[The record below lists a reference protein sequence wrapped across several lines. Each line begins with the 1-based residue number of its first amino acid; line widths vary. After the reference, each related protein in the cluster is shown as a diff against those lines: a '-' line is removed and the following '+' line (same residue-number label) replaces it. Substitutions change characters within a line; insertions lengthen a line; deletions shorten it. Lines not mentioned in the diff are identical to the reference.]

1 MIEFDNNYIDII
13 INMEVD
19 RDFGKDQIYYNIEIG
34 GTPDITPAKFSI
46 NRVDEILHNPRDWT
60 INVESF
66 RVPLYSVPLF
76 QFLLADRF
84 KVTLEYNGSSVTKT
98 LQYIP
103 SGSGAAPINFGPVY
117 SYRQQ
122 IQSYNFALLDAYN
135 DLKVLEPL
143 MPATKPPYVT
153 LKGNLLSL
161 NAEVAYE
168 SNLPN
173 PINIFF
179 NKAAEEQFT
188 SFPTFFETADR
199 IRYLIINQ
207 YNNLS
212 GGIYTMTQ
220 SSEGISTW
228 AKLNRILFET
238 STIPIDK
245 QLVGSQN
252 DIQIQIIEDYIVN
265 QEPNRPLDLVFY
277 PQGPLRI
284 NTLTSNFPLTSIDV
298 NIRWLS
304 DDNDSQIILLPS
316 NTKAS
321 IKLRFTKRTTLDLQ
335 NIENQGV
342 NYA

>member
-1 MIEFDNNYIDII
+1 
-13 INMEVD
+13 MEVN

-34 GTPDITPAKFSI
+34 GTPNITPAKFKI
-46 NRVDEILHNPRDWT
+46 NRVEKILHNPRDWT

-76 QFLLADRF
+76 QFLLSERYR
-84 KVTLEYNGSSVTKT
+84 VTLEYNGSSITKT
-98 LQYIP
+98 LQYIS
-103 SGSGAAPINFGPVY
+103 SGGGAVPINFGPVF
-117 SYRQQ
+117 SYQQQ
-122 IQSYNFALLDAYN
+122 IQSYNFALTDAYN

-143 MPATKPPYVT
+143 IPATKAPYIT

-173 PINIFF
+173 PIKIFF

-188 SFPTFFETADR
+188 NMPTFFETADR
-199 IRYLIINQ
+199 IQYLIVNQ
-207 YNNLS
+207 YTNLN

-245 QLVGSQN
+245 QLVGSSA

-265 QEPNRPLDLVFY
+265 QDTNRPLDLVFA

-284 NTLTSNFPLTSIDV
+284 NTLTSNFPLSSIDV
-298 NIRWLS
+298 NIRWFS
-304 DDNDSQIILLPS
+304 DDGDSQIILLPS

-335 NIENQGV
+335 NISDEGINFI
-342 NYA
+342 

>member
-1 MIEFDNNYIDII
+1 MDI
-13 INMEVD
+13 D
-19 RDFGKDQIYYNIEIG
+19 RDLDKDQIYYNIEIG
-34 GTPDITPAKFSI
+34 GNSDITAAKFKI
-46 NRVDEILHNPRDWT
+46 NRVDEILHNPRGWV

-76 QFLLADRF
+76 QFLLAERY
-84 KVTLEYNGSSVTKT
+84 KVTLEYNTSSVTKN

-103 SGSGAAPINFGPVY
+103 SGGGAVPINFGPVF
-117 SYRQQ
+117 SYQQQ

-143 MPATKPPYVT
+143 MPATRAPYVT

-161 NAEVAYE
+161 NAEQAYE
-168 SNLPN
+168 SNLAN
-173 PINIFF
+173 PISIFL

-188 SFPTFFETADR
+188 NLPTFFVTADK
-199 IRYLIINQ
+199 IQFLIINQ

-212 GGIYTMTQ
+212 GSIYTMTQ

-228 AKLNRILFET
+228 AKLNRVLFET

-252 DIQIQIIEDYIVN
+252 DIQIQIIEDFIVD
-265 QEPNRPLDLVFY
+265 QDVNRPLDLVFF
-277 PQGPLRI
+277 PRGPLRI

-298 NIRWLS
+298 NIRWFS
-304 DDNDSQIILLPS
+304 DDGDSQIILLPS
-316 NTKAS
+316 NTRAT
-321 IKLRFTKRTTLDLQ
+321 IKLRFTKRSTLDLQ
-335 NIENQGV
+335 NIDDDGV
-342 NYA
+342 NLS

>member
-1 MIEFDNNYIDII
+1 
-13 INMEVD
+13 MEVD
-19 RDFGKDQIYYNIEIG
+19 RDSDKNQIYYNIEIG
-34 GTPDITPAKFSI
+34 GTSDIIPAKFKI
-46 NRVDEILHNPRDWT
+46 NRVDEILHNPRAWT

-84 KVTLEYNGSSVTKT
+84 EVTLEYNGSSVTKT

-117 SYRQQ
+117 SYQQQ

-143 MPATKPPYVT
+143 IPATKAPYVT

-161 NAEVAYE
+161 NAETAYE
-168 SNLPN
+168 STLPN

-188 SFPTFFETADR
+188 NLPTFFETADR
-199 IRYLIINQ
+199 IQYLIINQ
-207 YNNLS
+207 YTNLNS
-212 GGIYTMTQ
+212 GIYTMTQ
-220 SSEGISTW
+220 STEGISTW

-245 QLVGSQN
+245 QLVGSSA

-265 QEPNRPLDLVFY
+265 QDVNRPLDLIFI

-298 NIRWLS
+298 NIRWFS
-304 DDNDSQIILLPS
+304 DDGDSQIILLPS

-321 IKLRFTKRTTLDLQ
+321 IKLRFTKRSTLDLQ
-335 NIENQGV
+335 NINGEGV
-342 NYA
+342 NLS

>member
-1 MIEFDNNYIDII
+1 
-13 INMEVD
+13 MEID
-19 RDFGKDQIYYNIEIG
+19 RDIGKNQIYYNIEIG
-34 GTPDITPAKFSI
+34 GTSDIIPAKFSI
-46 NRVDEILHNPRDWT
+46 NRVDEILHNPRDWV

-84 KVTLEYNGSSVTKT
+84 EVTLQYNGSSVTKT

-103 SGSGAAPINFGPVY
+103 SGSGAAPISFGPVY

-135 DLKVLEPL
+135 DLKVLQPL
-143 MPATKPPYVT
+143 MPATKAPYVT

-173 PINIFF
+173 PIKIFF

-188 SFPTFFETADR
+188 NLPTFFETADR
-199 IRYLIINQ
+199 IQFLIVNQ
-207 YNNLS
+207 YNNLN
-212 GGIYTMTQ
+212 GGMYTMTQ

-252 DIQIQIIEDYIVN
+252 DIQIQIIEDFIVD
-265 QEPNRPLDLVFY
+265 QDPNRPLDLVFA

-284 NTLTSNFPLTSIDV
+284 NTLNSNFPLTSIDV
-298 NIRWLS
+298 NIRWFS
-304 DDNDSQIILLPS
+304 DDGDSQIILLPS
-316 NTKAS
+316 NTRAS
-321 IKLRFTKRTTLDLQ
+321 IKLRFTKRSTLDLQ
-335 NIENQGV
+335 NIDDEGV
-342 NYA
+342 NLS

>member
-1 MIEFDNNYIDII
+1 MDI
-13 INMEVD
+13 
-19 RDFGKDQIYYNIEIG
+19 DQIYYNIEIG
-34 GTPDITPAKFSI
+34 GETSDITPAQFKI
-46 NRVDEILHNPRDWT
+46 NRVEEILHNPRDWT

-66 RVPLYSVPLF
+66 CVPLYSVPLF
-76 QFLLADRF
+76 QFLLADRY

-103 SGSGAAPINFGPVY
+103 SGTGAVPINFGPVF
-117 SYRQQ
+117 SYQQQ

-135 DLKVLEPL
+135 DLKLLQPL
-143 MPATKPPYVT
+143 IPATKAPYVT

-173 PINIFF
+173 PIKIIF
-179 NKAAEEQFT
+179 NKAAAEQFT
-188 SFPTFFETADR
+188 NLPQFFETADR
-199 IRYLIINQ
+199 IQYLIVNQ
-207 YNNLS
+207 YNNLN

-220 SSEGISTW
+220 STEGISTW
-228 AKLNRILFET
+228 GKLNRILFET
-238 STIPIDK
+238 STIPVDK
-245 QLVGSQN
+245 QLVGSQD

-265 QEPNRPLDLVFY
+265 QDVNRPLSLIFH

-284 NTLTSNFPLTSIDV
+284 NTLNSNYPLSSIDV

-304 DDNDSQIILLPS
+304 DDGDSQIILLPS

-321 IKLRFTKRTTLDLQ
+321 IKLRFTRRSTLDLQ

>member
-1 MIEFDNNYIDII
+1 MDI
-13 INMEVD
+13 D
-19 RDFGKDQIYYNIEIG
+19 RDEIQDSIYYNIEIG
-34 GTPDITPAKFSI
+34 GTPNNTPAQFKI
-46 NRVDEILHNPRDWT
+46 NRVEEILHNPRDWT

-76 QFLLADRF
+76 QFLLADRYR
-84 KVTLEYNGSSVTKT
+84 VTLEYNGSSVTKT

-103 SGSGAAPINFGPVY
+103 SGSGSVPINFGPVF
-117 SYRQQ
+117 SYQQQ

-143 MPATKPPYVT
+143 MPATKAPYIT

-161 NAEVAYE
+161 NAETAYE

-173 PINIFF
+173 PIKIFF

-188 SFPTFFETADR
+188 NLPTFFETADR
-199 IRYLIINQ
+199 IQYLIVNQ
-207 YNNLS
+207 YTNLS

-220 SSEGISTW
+220 STEGISTW

-238 STIPIDK
+238 NTIPVDK
-245 QLVGSQN
+245 QLIGSSA
-252 DIQIQIIEDYIVN
+252 DLQIQIIEDFIVN
-265 QEPNRPLDLVFY
+265 QDPNRPLDLVFA

-298 NIRWLS
+298 NIRWFS
-304 DDNDSQIILLPS
+304 DDGDSQIILLPS

-321 IKLRFTKRTTLDLQ
+321 IKLRFTKRSTLDLQ
-335 NIENQGV
+335 NIGGEGV
-342 NYA
+342 NLS